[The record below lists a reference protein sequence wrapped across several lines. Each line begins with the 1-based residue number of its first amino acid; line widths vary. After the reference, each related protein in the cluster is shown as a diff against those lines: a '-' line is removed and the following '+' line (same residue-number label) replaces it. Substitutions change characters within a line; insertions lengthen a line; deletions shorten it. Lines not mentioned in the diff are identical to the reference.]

1 MLLLVAYNSVCVCG
15 ARPHTVS
22 SELGFQSPP
31 ADLPSALMS
40 FEVHLFSFSVT
51 LIKQGLL
58 IARLVTWSGLA
69 VALMAIIAFILITA
83 GRGGHAGG
91 WEKRERERER

>member
-1 MLLLVAYNSVCVCG
+1 M
-15 ARPHTVS
+15 VS
-22 SELGFQSPP
+22 SELRFQSPP

-58 IARLVTWSGLA
+58 IARLVAWSCLA

-83 GRGGHAGG
+83 GRVALPEGGRKQRRRDRGS
-91 WEKRERERER
+91 KRERER